1 MAPTTSTL
9 IASSPGATT
18 TSAAPAQTSSVVTPL
33 GGGAPPNIPNWV
45 PILLIVFFLIAIL
58 ALLYH
63 ARKGSRV
70 WEEHVSNLLSTKR
83 ASSALRNEKLK
94 PLKLA
99 SGRDTTRTSVSLSP
113 PAYAASTKK
122 SSTQDA
128 PIAPPPP
135 VYLASAVP
143 EPSSEYALAHM
154 TRANTLKNQRR
165 GVQIISKSPPTVPT
179 VGVVEAPLPPMLRPD
194 GARW

>member
-1 MAPTTSTL
+1 MAPITSSNL

-18 TSAAPAQTSSVVTPL
+18 TSAAPTQTSSVVTPL

-45 PILLIVFFLIAIL
+45 PILLIVFFSISIL

-70 WEEHVSNLLSTKR
+70 WEEYVAKLLSTKR
-83 ASSALRNEKLK
+83 GGSALRSKKLK

-99 SGRDTTRTSVSLSP
+99 SGRDTTKASVPPFP

-122 SSTQDA
+122 LSTQNA

-135 VYLASAVP
+135 AYLATAAP
-143 EPSSEYALAHM
+143 ELPSSEYALAHM
-154 TRANTLKNQRR
+154 TRANTVQNQGRAAQ
-165 GVQIISKSPPTVPT
+165 VFAKAPPSVFRPT
-179 VGVVEAPLPPMLRPD
+179 
-194 GARW
+194 GAHW